1 MGQEY
6 GALHRRYG
14 NVQQLRQALA
24 SNSTL
29 AASHSL
35 LASLLRASTAAGG
48 PNASAGSSAW
58 PFASRGAD
66 ASGGPSDDAAGML
79 AAGPQPI
86 TDDHVQSALRL
97 AMSNLA
103 APDEDDP
110 EEEGGQGA
118 DANADGSKE
127 MHFADAHA
135 QDDVERHEAT
145 GTLPVAAD
153 AAPDDLP
160 VLLDSAALD
169 VTGLSLSLS
178 LSLSVNVGVG
188 VGVGALW
195 VCGCGC
201 GCGCVAVGMSFLPL
215 SLCLRAAK
223 RRQSKK
229 IFDHVPQLDLNPN
242 PKP

>member
-145 GTLPVAAD
+145 GTLPVAVD

-178 LSLSVNVGVG
+178 LSLS
-188 VGVGALW
+188 LCE
-195 VCGCGC
+195 CGCGC
-201 GCGCVAVGMSFLPL
+201 GCGCVVGVWVWVWVWVCGCGYVFLAPLPMLASGQKTAVQEN
-215 SLCLRAAK
+215 LRPCPPA
-223 RRQSKK
+223 R
-229 IFDHVPQLDLNPN
+229 